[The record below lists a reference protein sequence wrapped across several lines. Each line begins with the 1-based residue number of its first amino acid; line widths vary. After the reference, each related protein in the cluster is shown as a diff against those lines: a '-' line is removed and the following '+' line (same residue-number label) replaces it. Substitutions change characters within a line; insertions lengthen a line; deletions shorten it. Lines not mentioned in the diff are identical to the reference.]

1 MQLFLD
7 NNELKIAHE
16 IYKQTLAYSLS
27 KYEPNP
33 DGSFTHVHSDEFLDK
48 HPERKDNPEYTEEE
62 EKEEMQYLYDVA
74 RFLAVK
80 KK

>member
-16 IYKQTLAYSLS
+16 IYKATLAYSLS

-62 EKEEMQYLYDVA
+62 EKAEMQYVYDVA

>member
-48 HPERKDNPEYTEEE
+48 HPERKDNPEYTEGE
-62 EKEEMQYLYDVA
+62 EKAEMQYLYDVA

>member
-1 MQLFLD
+1 MQLYLNDSEFRL
-7 NNELKIAHE
+7 AHE
-16 IYKQTLAYSLS
+16 IYKKTLAYSLS

-33 DGSFTHVHSDEFLDK
+33 DGSFTHVHSDEFIDK

-62 EKEEMQYLYDVA
+62 EEMEMQYLHDVA